1 MVMLRY
7 NFSTK
12 RYFMS
17 RSDETLYRQWVM
29 LTKIPRYPRKIT
41 VPDLKSI
48 LLGEG
53 YTVDTRT
60 IQRDLNK
67 LSISFPLSNDT
78 EGRKNYWFWI
88 EEAAIQDLPGMDPVT
103 ALAFE
108 MAESYLEPLL
118 PKATLEL
125 LKPYF
130 FRAREVL
137 NDQSDSLLRKWPD
150 KVAVIERGPVLKKPD
165 INPDVQ
171 RIVYQALLEEK
182 PLKARYQPR
191 GNDKTKDYVMHPL
204 GIVSRVGVIY
214 LICTLWDYDDIKQ
227 FALHRFSHAEI
238 VDSPVNIKADF
249 SLQNYIDEDKQFAYK
264 LDDKPIQLKVLFDA
278 KTAGHLAET
287 PLSDNQVLTP
297 QTDGRV
303 LLEAELIRTLELRW
317 WLQGFGDNVE
327 VLEPTTMRDKFIKT
341 SNSLNKIYGV

>member
-1 MVMLRY
+1 
-7 NFSTK
+7 
-12 RYFMS
+12 MS

-29 LTKIPRYPRKIT
+29 LKHIPRYPRKIT
-41 VPDLKSI
+41 VPTLKNI

-78 EGRKNYWFWI
+78 EGRKNYWYWI

-108 MAESYLEPLL
+108 MAESYLTPLL
-118 PKATLEL
+118 PKATLDL
-125 LKPYF
+125 LQPYF
-130 FRAREVL
+130 HRAGEVL
-137 NDQSDSLLRKWPD
+137 NDHSESLLRKWPD
-150 KVAVIERGPVLKKPD
+150 KVAVIERGPILQKPD

-171 RIVYQALLEEK
+171 RVVYQALLEEK
-182 PLKARYQPR
+182 TFEATYRPR
-191 GNDKTKDYVMHPL
+191 GSEKIKAYLIHPL

-214 LICTLWDYDDIKQ
+214 LICTLWNYNDVKQ
-227 FALHRFSHAEI
+227 FALHRFTHAEI
-238 VDSPVNIKADF
+238 TDNPVNIREHF
-249 SLQNYIDEDKQFAYK
+249 SLTGYIEEDQQFAYK
-264 LDDKPIQLKVLFDA
+264 IEDEPIQLKVLFDA

-287 PLSDNQVLTP
+287 PLSANQVLTP
-297 QTDGRV
+297 QKDGRV
-303 LLEAELIRTLELRW
+303 LLEAEVIRTLELRW

-327 VLEPTTMRDKFIKT
+327 VLEPKSMLEKFKSIT
-341 SNSLNKIYGV
+341 ENLTKIYSPS

>member
-1 MVMLRY
+1 M
-7 NFSTK
+7 
-12 RYFMS
+12 MS

-41 VPDLKSI
+41 VPGLKDI

-88 EEAAIQDLPGMDPVT
+88 EDAAVQDLPGMDPVT

-125 LKPYF
+125 LQPYF
-130 FRAREVL
+130 VRAREVL
-137 NDQSDSLLRKWPD
+137 NEQSDSLLRKWPD
-150 KVAVIERGPVLKKPD
+150 KVAVIERGPTLQKPD
-165 INPDVQ
+165 IDPDVQ
-171 RIVYQALLEEK
+171 RVVYQALLEEK
-182 PLKARYQPR
+182 PVQASYHPR
-191 GNDKTKDYVMHPL
+191 GAEQAKDYLLHPL
-204 GIVSRVGVIY
+204 GIVSRMGVIY
-214 LICTLWDYDDIKQ
+214 LICTLWDYDDVKQ
-227 FALHRFSHAEI
+227 FALHRFTQAEI
-238 VDSPVNIKADF
+238 TNKPMNIKANF
-249 SLQNYIDEDKQFAYK
+249 SLTHYIEEDKQFAYK
-264 LDDKPIQLKVLFDA
+264 IEDKPIQLKVLFDA

-287 PLSDNQVLTP
+287 PLAENQVLRP
-297 QTDGRV
+297 QADGRV
-303 LLEAELIRTLELRW
+303 LLQADVINTLELRW

-327 VLEPTTMRDKFIKT
+327 VLSPDSIRTKFKAIARQ
-341 SNSLNKIYGV
+341 LEKIYN

>member
-1 MVMLRY
+1 M
-7 NFSTK
+7 
-12 RYFMS
+12 MS

-41 VPDLKSI
+41 VPGLKDI

-88 EEAAIQDLPGMDPVT
+88 EDAAVQDLPGMDPVT

-108 MAESYLEPLL
+108 MAESYLLPLL

-125 LKPYF
+125 LQPYF
-130 FRAREVL
+130 VRAREVL
-137 NDQSDSLLRKWPD
+137 NDQSDSLLRTWSN
-150 KVAVIERGPVLKKPD
+150 KVAVIDRGPTLQKPD

-171 RIVYQALLEEK
+171 RVVYQALLEEK
-182 PLKARYQPR
+182 PLQASYHPR
-191 GNDKTKDYVMHPL
+191 GAEQVKDYLLHPL
-204 GIVSRVGVIY
+204 GIVSRMGIIY
-214 LICTLWDYDDIKQ
+214 LICTLWDYDDVKQ
-227 FALHRFSHAEI
+227 FALHRFTKAEI
-238 VDSPVNIKADF
+238 TNKPINIKANF
-249 SLQNYIDEDKQFAYK
+249 SLAYYIEQDKQFAYK
-264 LDDKPIQLKVLFDA
+264 IEDKPIQLKVLFDA

-287 PLSDNQVLTP
+287 PLAANQFLRT
-297 QTDGRV
+297 QDDGRV
-303 LLEAELIRTLELRW
+303 LLQADVINTLELRW

-327 VLEPTTMRDKFIKT
+327 VLEPPSMRDKFIQTTT
-341 SNSLNKIYGV
+341 SLKLLYRI

>member
-1 MVMLRY
+1 
-7 NFSTK
+7 
-12 RYFMS
+12 MS

-29 LTKIPRYPRKIT
+29 LTRIPRYPRKIT
-41 VPDLKSI
+41 VSALKNI

-118 PKATLEL
+118 PQATLEL
-125 LKPYF
+125 LQPYF
-130 FRAREVL
+130 HRARGVL
-137 NDQSDSLLRKWPD
+137 NAQSDSLLRKWPD
-150 KVAVIERGPVLKKPD
+150 KVAVIERGPILHKPN

-182 PLKARYQPR
+182 PIKAAYQPR
-191 GNDKTKDYVMHPL
+191 GAKQTKDYLMHPL

-214 LICTLWDYDDIKQ
+214 LICTLWDYDDAKQ

-238 VDSPVNIKADF
+238 ADSPINIHNEF
-249 SLQNYIDEDKQFAYK
+249 SLKHYIEKDQQFSYKIEDE
-264 LDDKPIQLKVLFDA
+264 PVQLKVLFDA

-287 PLSDNQVLTP
+287 PLSSSQKLTV
-297 QTDGRV
+297 QNDGRV
-303 LLEAELIRTLELRW
+303 LLEATVMRTLELLW

-327 VLEPTTMRDKFIKT
+327 VLEPKSMRDKFIET
-341 SNSLNKIYGV
+341 SSSLNSIYNNKD